1 VSALCLS
8 AFFALGLGALL
19 ARVSRAADESR
30 ATTCVRAGLSTFAA
44 IVVVEEALGVGGVL
58 GARATLLALGL
69 AVAGVGA
76 ATAGHAPAKP
86 TSREPW
92 TPLEVGLAAALFTGL
107 ACRSFDGLHR
117 TTFLYDTLSYH
128 LHAPVTWL
136 HDGRLSI
143 VPAVFGDPAP
153 AYAPSNVELLW
164 LFLMAPLRS
173 DYLAQTG
180 QAPLAAL
187 ACVAVAA
194 TAREAGAR
202 RAHALAAA
210 LAFLLVPEIWQ
221 QTSTAMTDLGMAAF
235 FAAALPFLVRLV
247 RNARD
252 EPVGDAVA
260 FGLAVGLCAGSKV
273 VGLVFTLPL
282 AVVAVTLTARRSTR
296 AALALVLAAVGTGGF
311 WYARNFFVA
320 GNPLYPVTVKL
331 GATTLFPGVHDGAV
345 LRTSEYHVAA
355 SDLGAL
361 GGLLLEA
368 GVGFAG
374 GAALA
379 LARRPRWALLA
390 CVLVASFW
398 LVIPYQESRFLFPLW
413 AVAAIALAPRGAGTM
428 GAASARTALWVWTPL
443 ALAIGGALVAFPTG
457 ERCALVG
464 VAAFAAFVAAKA
476 PARVALRTATIVG
489 AVVGLPGVVVVVAAV
504 TLGLPRYRA
513 RDPGYSV
520 EDELTEAW
528 SWMRAHARGVRV
540 AYTGNNL
547 AFPLAGADLAN
558 DVRYV
563 NVAGAPTDLLHDFAR
578 RTPGAASTDPEPAP
592 YREGARYELWRANL
606 RAARR
611 ELLFVARLYPGVAR
625 TLAHDDEAFPLE
637 RAWADAHPDVFALR
651 FASPAARVYAVAP

>member
-1 VSALCLS
+1 MSVLGVS
-8 AFFALGLGALL
+8 AFFALGLGALV

-30 ATTCVRAGLSTFAA
+30 ATTCVRAGLWTFAA
-44 IVVVEEALGVGGVL
+44 IVVVEEALGIGGLL

-76 ATAGHAPAKP
+76 ATARHVPARP

-92 TPLEVGLAAALFTGL
+92 TPLEVGLAAALITGL
-107 ACRSFDGLHR
+107 ACRSFDGLSR

-128 LHAPVTWL
+128 LHAPVTWM
-136 HDGRLSI
+136 HEGRLSI

-153 AYAPSNVELLW
+153 AYAPSNVELVW
-164 LFLMAPLRS
+164 LYLMAPLRS

-180 QAPLAAL
+180 QSPLAAL
-187 ACVAVAA
+187 ACVAVVA

-235 FAAALPFLVRLV
+235 FAAALPFLVRLA

-260 FGLAVGLCAGSKV
+260 FGLAVGLGAGSKV

-296 AALALVLAAVGTGGF
+296 AALALVLAAVATGGF

-320 GNPLYPVTVKL
+320 GNPLYPVTVRL
-331 GATTLFPGVHDGAV
+331 GATTLFPGVYDGAV

-374 GAALA
+374 AAALA
-379 LARRPRWALLA
+379 LARRPVWALLA

-398 LVIPYQESRFLFPLW
+398 LAIPYQESRFLFPLW
-413 AVAAIALAPRGAGTM
+413 AVAAIALAPAPRDAGST
-428 GAASARTALWVWTPL
+428 GAASTGAAWGWTPL

-457 ERCALVG
+457 ERWALVG
-464 VAAFAAFVAAKA
+464 VAAVVTFVAAKV
-476 PARVALRTATIVG
+476 PARVAIRTATIVG
-489 AVVGLPGVVVVVAAV
+489 AVAGLAVVAAV
-504 TLGLPRYRA
+504 ALGLPRYRA

-520 EDELTEAW
+520 DDELTEAW
-528 SWMRAHARGVRV
+528 SWMRANARAVRV

-547 AFPLAGADLAN
+547 AFPLAGVDLAN
-558 DVRYV
+558 DVGYV

-578 RTPGAASTDPEPAP
+578 RAPAAVSAGPEPAP

-611 ELLFVARLYPGVAR
+611 ELLFVARLYPSVAR
-625 TLAHDDEAFPLE
+625 TIAHDDEAFPLE
-637 RAWADAHPDVFALR
+637 RAWADAHPDVFTLR
-651 FASPAARVYAVAP
+651 FSSPAARVYAVAP